1 MSSDVQVNWR
11 LAKWFPQLTK
21 EALEKLSLFNQ
32 ELIKANGTL
41 NLVSQKS
48 LPHADLV
55 HFADSLLAFEAVY
68 KKVNK
73 NESLYDIASGN
84 GFPGLVIAIVY
95 PDVKVNLVDPD
106 QRRCEFMKKVIQV
119 TGIKNA
125 FVIPMQAENL
135 EEDSVVQA
143 ICRSYTTMAKAFMA
157 LRKSFKSG
165 ATMYFM
171 KGSDW
176 PAEISQVPT
185 QLCSIWTPA
194 LFHEYKLPVTDTNF
208 YVVAAKKN

>member
-1 MSSDVQVNWR
+1 MSSNFQVNWR
-11 LAKWFPQLTK
+11 LAKWFPQLSKDT
-21 EALEKLSLFNQ
+21 LDKLALFNN
-32 ELIKANGTL
+32 ELIKANSSL

-55 HFADSLLAFEAVY
+55 HFADSLLAFDPVY
-68 KKVNK
+68 KNINK
-73 NESLYDIASGN
+73 NEALYDIASGN
-84 GFPGLVIAIVY
+84 GFPGLVIAIAY

-106 QRRCEFMKKVIQV
+106 QRRCDFMKKVIQV

-125 FVIPMQAENL
+125 FVVPLQAESL
-135 EEDSVVQA
+135 EEDSVEQA
-143 ICRSYTTMAKAFMA
+143 ICRGYTTIAKAFLT
-157 LRKSFKSG
+157 LRKPFKQG

-171 KGSDW
+171 KASDW

-185 QLCSIWTPA
+185 QLCSIWTPS
-194 LFHEYKLPVTDTNF
+194 LFHEYKLPGTDSTF